1 LIFTHLAEQDVYIQN
16 STTLA
21 LNVWGLPCPPPLSL
35 LLFKILKLIPENP
48 DEMKAFS
55 SNILD
60 ANLIK
65 FQTKQHQT
73 LGIKLK

>member
-1 LIFTHLAEQDVYIQN
+1 MLGVFLAFLPLLIFYL
-16 STTLA
+16 
-21 LNVWGLPCPPPLSL
+21 
-35 LLFKILKLIPENP
+35 KILSPGNP

-65 FQTKQHQT
+65 FQAPNQAT
-73 LGIKLK
+73 L

>member
-1 LIFTHLAEQDVYIQN
+1 MFGIFLGFLPLLIFYLKF
-16 STTLA
+16 L
-21 LNVWGLPCPPPLSL
+21 
-35 LLFKILKLIPENP
+35 ILGNL

-65 FQTKQHQT
+65 FQAPN
-73 LGIKLK
+73 